1 MGAVYKI
8 ENSGITGDNTKILI
22 LSDDDNQLCVKKISQ
37 HIPIFRIYVY
47 DDLTKTNYELADYER
62 GKYTIFNNTL
72 FNLYFI
78 ARLKNNP
85 ALAKSFNSFI
95 IENEPDSFK
104 EFNIKL
110 RCFRRRVNIR
120 VIRLLRKT
128 KKAIWE

>member
-1 MGAVYKI
+1 VYKI

>member
-1 MGAVYKI
+1 VYKI

-95 IENEPDSFK
+95 IENEPDSFN